1 MLKTCQGCGIEYEG
15 AAQSKFH
22 SPACRMAF
30 VRRGEVEQDEEVA
43 RPEVAQ
49 VGLEVAQEREVAQAR
64 SRPTL
69 VRELIDEARAG
80 IIVLTPAEEQAIRDF
95 MGYTS
100 SEKRTLAERDRAAA
114 TIRAATK
121 SQAPT
126 VTRQTPDGRAVEEPV
141 GPAGLSLVAFPTQ
154 TAGDLIPSPDALKKL
169 GLALG

>member
-1 MLKTCQGCGIEYEG
+1 MLRTCEHCGNEFEG
-15 AAQSKFH
+15 AAQARFCSDAHRK
-22 SPACRMAF
+22 AF
-30 VRRGEVEQDEEVA
+30 ARSGEVGQVGQAEVGQQEEVGQ
-43 RPEVAQ
+43 EVAQ
-49 VGLEVAQEREVAQAR
+49 TR

-126 VTRQTPDGRAVEEPV
+126 VTRHTPDGRAVEEPV

-154 TAGDLIPSPDALKKL
+154 TEGDLTPSPDALKKL
-169 GLALG
+169 GLALT